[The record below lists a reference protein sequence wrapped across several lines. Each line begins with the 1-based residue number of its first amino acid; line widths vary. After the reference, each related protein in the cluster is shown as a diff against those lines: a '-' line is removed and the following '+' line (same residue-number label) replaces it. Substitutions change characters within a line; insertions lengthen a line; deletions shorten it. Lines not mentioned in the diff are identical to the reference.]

1 MLKKIWNKFF
11 GSKPEMANYTLD
23 AARYDDAWPYS
34 PWPLWPNMDI
44 DGWDLT
50 TIWQRARALYE
61 NSPQIRKAVKNM
73 VQFTGC
79 LQPLPMTTDAE
90 WNKEALAAFR
100 ARTKNPFTFDV
111 AGKVNYKQAL
121 RFMERCAIIDGD
133 VAMVPTYAADGGA
146 LFAFYKAPQVS
157 GGGMQ
162 GVDVDASGRPKAYYI
177 SGSPEGKAVKLEA
190 HKVVLYMHDPD
201 PARLRGHSELVAA
214 LRNANDVHNIVGYA
228 KNGQRL
234 SNAMGLVSTKAV
246 GARGNDI
253 GREIAGGGRRNG
265 CGCGEPA
272 PKTELGTGLSITYLP
287 EGCDIRAISDGRP
300 STQLQEFFKF
310 LTRCIAQGVG
320 LDPEVLFYSNEMGSA
335 AVRFSLEKV
344 RAWQEERLE
353 DLEVVCNR
361 IWQHVI
367 ACEMQAGRLRRC
379 EDPAWKNV
387 RWVPRKDMTIDT
399 PRVANAQIQL
409 KREGMADTRDFCLR
423 TTGMTPEQ
431 LAEQDAAELAYT
443 KKMAARYGLSM
454 AELRP
459 GAVGS
464 VPVVQSDEAEE
475 VQPVGDDDP
484 EEVATAKQK

>member
-1 MLKKIWNKFF
+1 MLRSIWNRITGKATA
-11 GSKPEMANYTLD
+11 SNYTLD

-44 DGWDLT
+44 DGWDLRT
-50 TIWQRARALYE
+50 VWQRARALYE

-73 VQFTGC
+73 VQFTGG

-90 WNKEALAAFR
+90 WNKQALAAFR
-100 ARTKNPFTFDV
+100 ARTKNPATFDV

-121 RFMERCAIIDGD
+121 CFMERCAIIDGD
-133 VAMVPTYAADGGA
+133 VAMVLSVDSNLGA
-146 LFAFYKAPQVS
+146 VFAFYKAPQVT
-157 GGGMQ
+157 GGGKE
-162 GVDVDASGRPKAYYI
+162 GVEVDAQGRAVAYYVTAT
-177 SGSPEGKAVKLEA
+177 PEGEA
-190 HKVVLYMHDPD
+190 KRLPASAVVLYQHDPD
-201 PARLRGHSELVAA
+201 PTRLRGHSELVAA

-228 KNGQRL
+228 KNGQRI
-234 SNAMGLVSTKAV
+234 SNSMGLVSTKAV
-246 GARGNDI
+246 GARVSDL
-253 GREIAGGGRRNG
+253 GRQISGSGGKKNACTVHG
-265 CGCGEPA
+265 GEQA
-272 PKTELGTGLSITYLP
+272 PKTELGTGLNITYLP

-344 RAWQEERLE
+344 RAWQEERLV
-353 DLEVVCNR
+353 DLEVVCNV
-361 IWQHVI
+361 IWRHVI
-367 ACEMQAGRLRRC
+367 ACEMASGRLRKC
-379 EDPAWKNV
+379 KDKAWQNV
-387 RWVPRKDMTIDT
+387 RWVPRRDMTIDT

-431 LAEQDAAELAYT
+431 LAEQDAAEIAYA
-443 KKMAARYGLSM
+443 KEMAAKYGLSY

-464 VPVVQSDEAEE
+464 VPVEPEEPAAEPL
-475 VQPVGDDDP
+475 PVPVDDDP
-484 EEVATAKQK
+484 EAV